1 VEDLEELY
9 EFEEK
14 EVKEEELQDEE
25 LGLYNEEI

>member
-1 VEDLEELY
+1 LEEVY

-25 LGLYNEEI
+25 LGLYNEEM